1 MSLTHPLCHIQVV
14 VNKVFK
20 GPLVQR
26 EKRVI
31 QAHQVMAL
39 KESLAPLD
47 VLDLLAFLDL
57 QDLPVGS
64 HRVN

>member
-1 MSLTHPLCHIQVV
+1 MQVV
-14 VNKVFK
+14 VNQVFL

-31 QAHQVMAL
+31 QAHQLMAL
-39 KESLAPLD
+39 KVSPAPLD

-57 QDLPVGS
+57 QDLPVRS
-64 HRVN
+64 YRLS

>member
-1 MSLTHPLCHIQVV
+1 MSLTLSRMQVV
-14 VNKVFK
+14 VNQVFL

-39 KESLAPLD
+39 KVSLAPLD
-47 VLDLLAFLDL
+47 VLDLLDFLDL
-57 QDLPVGS
+57 QALPVRS
-64 HRVN
+64 HRLN